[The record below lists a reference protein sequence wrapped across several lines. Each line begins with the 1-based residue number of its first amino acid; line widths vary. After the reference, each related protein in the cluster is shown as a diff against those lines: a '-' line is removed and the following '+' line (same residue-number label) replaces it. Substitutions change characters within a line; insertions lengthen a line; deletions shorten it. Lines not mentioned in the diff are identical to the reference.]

1 MRGELPVRA
10 AVALLAAAMPVAAG
24 AAPVVSEPISLGARS
39 VRVFSDADGLPQNT
53 VHAITLD
60 QRGYLWVGTQDGA
73 AYYDG
78 RRWQPVDLPDRTRSN
93 FVRCILPTSDGA
105 LWFGTQQGAL
115 YRLKDGQWN
124 AEVLTG
130 PGGDRVR
137 ANALLASSGPSG
149 EPVVWVAT
157 HTQGLARWDARG
169 WTIFDTRSGL
179 PHNRVWGLLETKGA
193 QGATL
198 WVGTQ
203 GGLVCLRPGAS
214 QLAAEPGFPTESVNS
229 LCETHD
235 GSEATTLW
243 AGTYGAGLARLTRD
257 TWTRLTTRDGLP
269 SDFVTSLIPDRLQN
283 DSGAVWVGTDGGGA
297 ARVHG
302 STIEV
307 LGTADGLPSDAVYS
321 LLQTRAAEGAR
332 ALWVGTRN
340 GGLARVM
347 EGQWRAVQPVPGRAA
362 LPVSGFVETREP
374 GGGRELWVGTDGGGL
389 ARARGGQWA
398 HFDRRSGDLPND
410 NILCLLGSR
419 APGGERLLWA
429 GTRNGGLVR
438 FDGRRWTVF
447 SHSSGALPNNLV
459 QALLET
465 VDDQGRPTLW
475 VGTRG
480 GLSRFA
486 DGRWSTLTS
495 ADGLPSD
502 SVLSLVED
510 RWVGGRRVLWAGTAN
525 GLARLEAGRWRTYD
539 STAGLLNTNIQSLHL
554 SRSAEGEPQLW
565 VGTDGGGLHCLTEG
579 PGGERWFSLSDQST
593 PALPNNVISQVVE
606 DAAGRLYVLTNRG
619 VARLTRPAGRDAER
633 REWQVHTYTVEDG
646 LPLNQCNRGA
656 ALVDSRGRVWVGT
669 VGGAGMLDPSQEIPD
684 RESKRVVLRTF
695 ALDGGGRQHSVSNG
709 QSLPWDT
716 RRLRFEFDLLSYFRE
731 DDTRY
736 RSQLTGLDR
745 EPSEWTSL
753 QVRELGRVPAGRY
766 TFQVW
771 GRDYAG
777 NVAGPASIQ
786 LAIRPAPWVAWWAW
800 LVYLGLA
807 ALVVLAILHLRTR
820 VLKRREEALRN
831 LMEARTRELLQAN
844 ELLVE
849 LSYLDPLTGIG
860 NRRRFEERLLTEWKR
875 AVRARSYLSLLMIDI
890 DHFKPF
896 NDAYGHQ
903 QGDVCLKGVA
913 TALVDALPRA
923 GDSVARYGGEEF
935 AVILPLTDRA
945 GAVKVAESLRQR
957 IEALAIPH
965 KASSISRVVTISCGV
980 ATFIPAIDIE
990 AGELIR
996 LADEALYRAKQ
1007 GGRNQTRA
1015 EHGPPRS
1022 SSSWPALIAP
1032 PQA

>member
-1 MRGELPVRA
+1 MRA
-10 AVALLAAAMPVAAG
+10 AAALLAAAMPVAAG

-115 YRLKDGQWN
+115 YRLQDGQWS
-124 AEVLTG
+124 AEVLSG

-137 ANALLASSGPSG
+137 ANALLASTGPSG
-149 EPVVWVAT
+149 EPVVWVGT
-157 HTQGLARWDARG
+157 HTQGLARWDSHG
-169 WTIFDTRSGL
+169 WTVFDTRSGL

-193 QGATL
+193 QGPTL

-229 LCETHD
+229 LCETRD
-235 GSEATTLW
+235 GSEVSTLW
-243 AGTYGAGLARLTRD
+243 VGTYGAGLARLTRG
-257 TWTRLTTRDGLP
+257 TWTRLTTTDGLP
-269 SDFVTSLIPDRLQN
+269 SDFVTSLIPDRLQA
-283 DSGAVWVGTDGGGA
+283 DSGAAWVGTDGGGA

-302 STIEV
+302 STVDV
-307 LGTADGLPSDAVYS
+307 LGAADGLPSDAVYS
-321 LLQTRAAEGAR
+321 LLQTRASEGAR

-347 EGQWRAVQPVPGRAA
+347 EGQWRSIQPIPGRVA

-374 GGGRELWVGTDGGGL
+374 GGARELWIGTDGGGL
-389 ARARGGQWA
+389 ARVRGGQWTY
-398 HFDRRSGDLPND
+398 FTRRSGDLPND

-438 FDGRRWTVF
+438 FDGTRWTVF
-447 SHSSGALPNNLV
+447 NVGSGALPNDLV

-465 VDDQGRPTLW
+465 VDDKGRPTMW

-486 DGRWSTLTS
+486 EGRWSTLTS

-539 STAGLLNTNIQSLHL
+539 SASGLLNSNIQSLHL

-606 DAAGRLYVLTNRG
+606 DGAGRLYVLTNRG
-619 VARLTRPAGRDAER
+619 VARLTRPVGRDPQR

-695 ALDGGGRQHSVSNG
+695 AIDGRGRQLPVANG
-709 QSLPWDT
+709 QTLPWDT

-736 RSQLTGLDR
+736 RSQLAGLDR
-745 EPSEWTSL
+745 EASEWTSL

-766 TFQVW
+766 TFRVW

-777 NVAGPASIQ
+777 NVAGPAAIE

-800 LVYLGLA
+800 LVYLALA

-875 AVRARSYLSLLMIDI
+875 AVRARSYLSLVMIDI
-890 DHFKPF
+890 DHFKAF

-903 QGDVCLKGVA
+903 QGDVCLRKVA
-913 TALVDALPRA
+913 TTLVDALPRA
-923 GDSVARYGGEEF
+923 GDAVARYGGEEF

-957 IEALAIPH
+957 IEALAVPH
-965 KASSISRVVTISCGV
+965 KASSVSRVVTISCGV

-990 AGELIR
+990 AGELLR

>member
-1 MRGELPVRA
+1 MKAGPGFLAVGA
-10 AVALLAAAMPVAAG
+10 AFVVMTAGAAG
-24 AAPVVSEPISLGARS
+24 AVSPPGEPLSLGARS

-53 VHAITLD
+53 VHAVTLD

-78 RRWQPVDLPDRTRSN
+78 RRWQPVDMPDRTQSN
-93 FVRCILPTSDGA
+93 FVRCILPTSDGN

-115 YRLKDGQWN
+115 YRLKDGQWRS
-124 AEVLTG
+124 ETLSV

-137 ANALLASSGPSG
+137 VNAFLASNGPGG

-157 HTQGLARWDARG
+157 HSQGLARWSSQG

-179 PHNRVWGLLETKGA
+179 PHNRVWGLLETSGP
-193 QGATL
+193 GGTTL

-203 GGLVCLRPGAS
+203 GGLACLRPGAS
-214 QLAAEPGFPTESVNS
+214 RFLVEPGFPVESVNS
-229 LCETHD
+229 VCETRD
-235 GSEATTLW
+235 ASGASTLW
-243 AGTYGAGLARLTRD
+243 AGTYGAGLARLSQGA
-257 TWTRLTTRDGLP
+257 WSRLTVKDGLP
-269 SDFVTSLIPDRLQN
+269 SDFVTSLIPDRLQA

-302 STIEV
+302 GAIEV
-307 LGTADGLPSDAVYS
+307 LGTVDGLPSDAVYS
-321 LLQTRAAEGAR
+321 LLQTRSAEGAR

-347 EGQWRAVQPVPGRAA
+347 EGQWRSLQPMPGRLA
-362 LPVSGFVETREP
+362 LPVSGFSETRGP
-374 GGGRELWVGTDGGGL
+374 GGDRELWVATDGGGL
-389 ARARGGQWA
+389 ARARGGEWTI
-398 HFDRRSGDLPND
+398 FDHRSGALPND
-410 NILCLLGSR
+410 NVLCLLSSR

-438 FDGRRWTVF
+438 FDGTRWTVF
-447 SHSSGALPNNLV
+447 NHATGALPNDLV
-459 QALLET
+459 QSLLET
-465 VDDQGRPTLW
+465 VEDNGRPTLW

-486 DGRWSTLTS
+486 EGRWSTLST
-495 ADGLPSD
+495 ADGLPAD

-510 RWVGGRRVLWAGTAN
+510 RWVGGRRVLWVGTTN
-525 GLARLEAGRWRTYD
+525 GLARLEAGRWRVYD
-539 STAGLLNTNIQSLHL
+539 RAAGLANTTVQSLHL
-554 SRSAEGEPQLW
+554 SRSDTGEPQLW

-579 PGGERWFSLSDQST
+579 PGGERWFSLTDRST
-593 PALPNNVISQVVE
+593 PALPNNVVYQVVE

-619 VARLTRPAGRDAER
+619 VARLTRPEGADPDRQ
-633 REWQVHTYTVEDG
+633 EWRIHTYTVEDG
-646 LPLNQCNRGA
+646 LPLNQCDRGA

-669 VGGAGMLDPSQEIPD
+669 VGGAGVLDPALELPD
-684 RESKRVVLRTF
+684 RESKRLVLRVF
-695 ALDGGGRQHSVSNG
+695 AIDAKGRQEPVSNG
-709 QSLPWDT
+709 QTLPWDV

-731 DDTRY
+731 SDTRY
-736 RSQLTGLDR
+736 RSQLVGLDR
-745 EPSEWTSL
+745 EPSEWTAL
-753 QVRELGRVPAGRY
+753 QVRELGRVPAGRF
-766 TFQVW
+766 TFLVW

-777 NVAGPASIQ
+777 NETGPVSVA
-786 LAIRPAPWVAWWAW
+786 LTIRPAPWVAWWAW
-800 LVYLGLA
+800 LIYLGLA
-807 ALVVLAILHLRTR
+807 ALVVLGILHLRTR
-820 VLKRREEALRN
+820 VLERREEALRA

-860 NRRRFEERLLTEWKR
+860 NRRRFEDRLLTEWKR
-875 AVRARSYLSLLMIDI
+875 AVRAKSALSLVMIDI
-890 DHFKPF
+890 DHFKAF

-903 QGDVCLKGVA
+903 QGDGCLRSVA

-935 AVILPLTDRA
+935 AVILPLTDRP

-957 IEALAIPH
+957 IEGLAVPH
-965 KASSISRVVTISCGV
+965 KASLVARVVTISCGV
-980 ATFIPAIDIE
+980 ATFIPAIDIDT
-990 AGELIR
+990 GELVR

-1022 SSSWPALIAP
+1022 SSSWPALIPP
-1032 PQA
+1032 PQG